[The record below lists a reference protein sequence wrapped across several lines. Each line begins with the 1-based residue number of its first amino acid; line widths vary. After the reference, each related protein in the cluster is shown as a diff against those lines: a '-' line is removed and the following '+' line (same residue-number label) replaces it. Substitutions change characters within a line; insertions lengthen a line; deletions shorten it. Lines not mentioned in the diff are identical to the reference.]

1 MSIFVPGRQREV
13 RSGIRVLYT
22 VVLLVGAMFA
32 PVPFP
37 FKVPLFAC
45 LALLIVW
52 AETGSVA
59 PVGLKWPVSLRSTL
73 LWALVTALFVVFIL
87 GDIINPIIEWL
98 AGFEADHSG
107 YGALEG
113 NMGAALKLLAYAL
126 VSAAIA
132 EEIVYRG
139 FLLHE
144 LSALLGTSF
153 ASKALAVC
161 IGGVVF
167 AIPHYEQGI
176 VGMISITLVGIG
188 FGFVF
193 FRSGRNL
200 WALMGAHALVDI
212 WGIFGLYKG
221 W

>member
-1 MSIFVPGRQREV
+1 MPVFVSRGQREV
-13 RSGIRVLYT
+13 HIGVRVLYT
-22 VVLLVGAMFA
+22 VLLLAGAMFS

-59 PVGLKWPVSLRSTL
+59 AAGFKWPVSLRWTF

-98 AGFEADHSG
+98 AGSEADHSS
-107 YGALEG
+107 YGTLEG
-113 NMGAALKLLAYAL
+113 NLGAAFRLLAYAL

-139 FLLHE
+139 FLLHQ
-144 LSALLGTSF
+144 LSAVLGSSF
-153 ASKALAVC
+153 ASKAAAVC

-200 WALMGAHALVDI
+200 WALMIAHAFVDI
-212 WGIFGLYKG
+212 WGIYGLYKG